1 MSRLIRENI
10 WAIVAAIASL
20 WGGYATGTA
29 TTNLTLER
37 VKEQI
42 EVLERSNVIHEQR
55 LCRLEAIGATGE
67 CKR

>member
-1 MSRLIRENI
+1 MPRLLRENI
-10 WAIVAAIASL
+10 WAVLAALASL

-29 TTNLTLER
+29 TTNLTIER
-37 VKEQI
+37 LKEQVGKL
-42 EVLERSNVIHEQR
+42 EAQTVLHEQR